1 MTEQEKQNYLSK
13 ELNLDSYTAKL
24 AVDMLAS
31 QRAFLIAIAM
41 REHDRCITD
50 VTEIIDKYVTYI
62 FGNGL
67 SEEKRIALWNDMR
80 DRILALKGGEQE

>member
-13 ELNLDSYTAKL
+13 ELNLNSYTAEL

-41 REHDRCITD
+41 SEHDRCIAD
-50 VTEIIDKYVTYI
+50 VLEIIDEFATYI

-67 SEEKRIALWNDMR
+67 SEENRIALWNDMR
-80 DRILALKGGEQE
+80 NRILALKER